1 MSWKT
6 AAAALA
12 GAVAVAAAVAAGI
25 AASGLREPADPAA
38 SPRVFWVAP
47 GETLLPIAERL
58 DAAGLLPARALF
70 GPRVLIIYAQFSG
83 EDRDL
88 KSGEYDLSAAMT
100 PLQILDKIVQGAVKM
115 HEVTL
120 PEGLRLDEI
129 ATRFADAG
137 ITDADAFLALAH
149 DGGFAR
155 SLGLETA
162 SFEGYAY
169 PETYRFRRHTPPE
182 EVLERM
188 LAEFRSRLTP
198 DDLAAV
204 KKSGLT
210 LHQIVTLA
218 SIVEKESA
226 QVDERPV
233 ISGVYHNRLR
243 LGMRLQSDP
252 TVIYGVVQTRGF
264 FDGDIRRRDLREDNV
279 WNTYTRSGLP
289 PGPIANPSIE
299 AIRAVLFPADVAYL
313 YFVARNDGSHQ
324 FSASLSDHNSAVKRY
339 QSKRR
344 SDLARSENGERR

>member
-1 MSWKT
+1 MTWRS

-12 GAVAVAAAVAAGI
+12 GAVALAAAVSAGI
-25 AASGLREPADPAA
+25 AASGLREPADPAG
-38 SPRVFWVAP
+38 SSRVFWVAP
-47 GETLLPIAERL
+47 GESLLPIAQRL
-58 DAAGLLPARALF
+58 DEAGLLPERALF
-70 GPRVLIIYAQFSG
+70 GPRVLVVYAQLNG
-83 EDRDL
+83 DDREI
-88 KSGEYDLSAAMT
+88 KTGEYDLSAAMT
-100 PLQILDKIVQGAVKM
+100 PLEILDKLVQGAVKM

-129 ATRFADAG
+129 ATRLSDAG
-137 ITDADAFLALAH
+137 ITDADAFLGHARDA
-149 DGGFAR
+149 GFAR
-155 SLGLETA
+155 SLGLEAA

-188 LAEFRSRLTP
+188 LAEFNSRLTP
-198 DDLAAV
+198 EDHAAV
-204 KKSGLT
+204 KRSGLT
-210 LHQIVTLA
+210 LQQVVTLA

-243 LGMRLQSDP
+243 IGMRLQSDP
-252 TVIYGVVQTRGF
+252 TVIYGIVQTRGF
-264 FDGDIRRRDLREDNV
+264 FDGDIRSRDLREDNA

-289 PGPIANPSIE
+289 PSPIASPSIE
-299 AIRAVLFPADVAYL
+299 AIRAVLFPADVPYL

-324 FSASLSDHNSAVKRY
+324 FSASLGDHNRAVKRY

-344 SDLARSENGERR
+344 NDLARSENGER

>member
-1 MSWKT
+1 MTWRS
-6 AAAALA
+6 AA
-12 GAVAVAAAVAAGI
+12 GAIAGAFALAAAVVAGI
-25 AASGLREPADPAA
+25 AASGLRELVDPAA
-38 SPRVFWVAP
+38 NPRIFWVAP
-47 GETLLPIAERL
+47 GETLLPIAQRL
-58 DAAGLLPARALF
+58 DAAGLLPSHTLF
-70 GPRVLIIYAQFSG
+70 GPRVLVIYAQFSG
-83 EDRDL
+83 EDREI

-120 PEGLRLDEI
+120 PEGMRLDEI
-129 ATRFADAG
+129 AIRLADAG
-137 ITDADAFLALAH
+137 VTDAAAFLALAH
-149 DGGFAR
+149 DAGFAR

-188 LAEFRSRLTP
+188 LAEFRSRFTSE
-198 DDLAAV
+198 DLAAV
-204 KKSGLT
+204 KKSDLS

-226 QVDERPV
+226 QVYERPL
-233 ISGVYHNRLR
+233 ISGVYQNRLR

-252 TVIYGVVQTRGF
+252 TVIYGIVQTRGF
-264 FDGDIRRRDLREDNV
+264 FDGDIRSRDLREDNV
-279 WNTYTRSGLP
+279 WNTYTHSGLP
-289 PGPIANPSIE
+289 PGPIASPSIE
-299 AIRAVLFPADVAYL
+299 AIRAVLFPADVPYL

-324 FSASLSDHNSAVKRY
+324 FSASLRDHNSAVKLY
-339 QSKRR
+339 QSNRR